1 MKPEQLRMA
10 RNALGL
16 SMKGFA
22 DLSRVSH
29 MTVHRFEAGKS
40 GVKHAMIEA
49 MRTTLEAE
57 GVQFLNYGSVSDGI
71 GVAIK
76 PNPTKTIGP
85 V

>member
-10 RNALGL
+10 RHALGL
-16 SMKGFA
+16 SMKEFA
-22 DLSRVSH
+22 DLSLVSR

-40 GVKHAMIEA
+40 KVNHAMIEA

-57 GVQFLNYGSVSDGI
+57 GVQFLQYGSMSDGI

-76 PNPTKTIGP
+76 TNPK
-85 V
+85 